1 VAKQTANNG
10 PSQAASTKAVTF
22 SRQSA
27 QRIAKV
33 VRTVEAGN
41 RDQPGITFDHP
52 QPGGIGGRTFR
63 MATFTGAWSIDASN
77 VVTFTHQTSTPNTA
91 SVVNEL
97 ISLPDA
103 GTRNC
108 AIAKEGTAWYLVN
121 WQWDVKAA
129 ATAVTVTSTT
139 LRFDTVQVGA
149 LSTSSA
155 TSFSVG
161 ITTCSTAP

>member
-10 PSQAASTKAVTF
+10 SSQAASTKSVTF
-22 SRQSA
+22 SRQAA
-27 QRIAKV
+27 QRIAKA
-33 VRTVEAGN
+33 VRTVEGGN
-41 RDQPGITFDHP
+41 RNQPGIRFDHP
-52 QPGGIGGRTFR
+52 IAGATKTFR
-63 MATFTGAWSIDASN
+63 MATFTGSWSIDATK
-77 VVTFTHQTSTPNTA
+77 VVTFIHQTTTPNTT

-121 WQWDVKAA
+121 WQWDVRAA
-129 ATAVTVTSTT
+129 ATAATLTTTS

-155 TSFSVG
+155 TSFTVSV
-161 ITTCSTAP
+161 TTCSAS

>member
-1 VAKQTANNG
+1 MAKQTANNG
-10 PSQAASTKAVTF
+10 QSQAASTKAVTF

-63 MATFTGAWSIDASN
+63 MGTFTGGWSIDASN
-77 VVTFTHQTSTPNTA
+77 VVTFLHQTNTPNTA

-108 AIAKEGTAWYLVN
+108 AIAREGTAWYLVN

-129 ATAVTVTSTT
+129 ATAVTLTT
-139 LRFDTVQVGA
+139 ASLRFDTVQVGA

-155 TSFSVG
+155 ASFSVD
-161 ITTCSTAP
+161 ITTCSTAT

>member
-1 VAKQTANNG
+1 
-10 PSQAASTKAVTF
+10 
-22 SRQSA
+22 
-27 QRIAKV
+27 
-33 VRTVEAGN
+33 
-41 RDQPGITFDHP
+41 
-52 QPGGIGGRTFR
+52 
-63 MATFTGAWSIDASN
+63 
-77 VVTFTHQTSTPNTA
+77 VVTFIHQTTTPNTT

-121 WQWDVKAA
+121 WQWDVRAA
-129 ATAVTVTSTT
+129 ATAATLTTTS

-155 TSFSVG
+155 TSFTVSV
-161 ITTCSTAP
+161 TTCSAS